1 MKDKEYKLLKGMLER
16 NRELYQKGHFEFLEY
31 LDNHE
36 VITKKLKNSIL
47 SYEQFET
54 LKLIEIDEETCLKK
68 FSVGI
73 NILKL
78 NFN

>member
-1 MKDKEYKLLKGMLER
+1 MNDKEYRLLKSMLER
-16 NRELYQKGHFEFLEY
+16 NRELYKKGHFKFLEY

-36 VITKKLKNSIL
+36 IITKKLKSSIL
-47 SYEQFET
+47 SMEQMET
-54 LKLIEIDEETCLKK
+54 LTLATIDEETCLKK
-68 FSVGI
+68 FNIGI